1 MKNKWK
7 YITMLLLSIMIFPFL
22 TSAQNWK
29 FIKEKHG
36 VQLYSRHEAGKGLKY
51 FKGVAEMPISAE
63 KVFAML
69 ENVHQT
75 DWWTKDVTQLKVLH
89 YEKDRLAQLYVVYRL
104 PWPFKYR
111 DLYVNITAS
120 INPITGERR
129 LISVPFHGT
138 SVENRDYVR
147 IKDFRE
153 EYKIW
158 PIDKNRSRLELEFYI
173 DPGTGLPDWLV
184 NMVLAD
190 SPIRIIKT
198 IREYLYGT

>member
-7 YITMLLLSIMIFPFL
+7 YLVIFWLSTMIFPFL

-29 FIKEKHG
+29 FIKEKNG
-36 VQLYSRHEAGKGLKY
+36 VLLYSRHEAGKGLKY
-51 FKGVAEMPISAE
+51 FKGIAEIQASAE
-63 KVFAML
+63 RVFAML

-89 YEKDRLAQLYVVYRL
+89 YEKDRWTQLYVVYRL

-120 INPITGERR
+120 INTATGERK
-129 LISVPFHGT
+129 LTSVPFRGN
-138 SVENRDYVR
+138 SVENSDYVR

-190 SPIRIIKT
+190 SPARIINAIK
-198 IREYLYGT
+198 ESLYGS